1 MRVRFIPSLQSRIVA
16 LALLVLAPACDEFPG
31 IEAIGVR
38 LGADGKSIE
47 VVKVLCPGDRVTE
60 VTLLPAPGGDPS
72 DDEDDLL
79 WKISSEAGLPASE
92 YVVGV
97 TPSGFVEDVP
107 LSTPLELG
115 QGLAATV
122 VTERQSGALV
132 LFEIREL
139 RTDQIL
145 SPDGYFSPGDFEA
158 RHLERCQ
165 H

>member
-1 MRVRFIPSLQSRIVA
+1 MVPVA
-16 LALLVLAPACDEFPG
+16 SACDEFPG
-31 IEAIGVR
+31 SEVIGVR

-60 VTLLPAPGGDPS
+60 VDLLPAPGGDPS

-79 WKISSEAGLPASE
+79 WRISSEIGSAEGS

-97 TPSGFVEDVP
+97 TPTGFVEEVP
-107 LSTPLELG
+107 LTETLG
-115 QGLAATV
+115 PAQGLAATID
-122 VTERQSGALV
+122 TEQDAGALV

-145 SPDGYFSPGDFEA
+145 SPDGYFSPSEFEA

-165 H
+165 D